1 MLINESTGEIRITK
15 VPSTP
20 DDPSRGFLEATGRIL
35 REAAVD
41 PKQVSYVVHG
51 TTVAT
56 NAIIEGKVARTGF
69 LTTEGFRDMLEIA
82 RQIRPSLYDL
92 QFEKPPPLAPRYLCF
107 GIPERLDA
115 RGAVV
120 TELDEEN
127 ARQTAITLREEGVEA
142 VAVCL
147 LHSYANPDHERRIG
161 EILREEL
168 PDAAISISSDIVPE
182 FREYFRAS
190 TTVINASI
198 TPVVG
203 RYLDSIEE
211 RLRADGLEA
220 ELLVMQSNGG
230 VTTSRLQS
238 SAPCTWWSR
247 ARPRV

>member
-1 MLINESTGEIRITK
+1 MATDSYRLGVDVGGTFTDGVLINESTGEVRITK

-20 DDPSRGFLEATGRIL
+20 DDPSRAFLEATGRIL

-41 PKQVSYVVHG
+41 PKQVSYIVHG

-92 QFEKPPPLAPRYLCF
+92 QFEKPAPLVPRYLCF

-127 ARQTAITLREEGVEA
+127 ARQAAITLREEGVEA

-198 TPVVG
+198 RPIIG
-203 RYLDSIEE
+203 RYLDSIE
-211 RLRADGLEA
+211 
-220 ELLVMQSNGG
+220 NGCG
-230 VTTSRLQS
+230 RTA
-238 SAPCTWWSR
+238 SAPSCW
-247 ARPRV
+247 